1 MVGDNTLWE
10 AVELPDIVKKE
21 SGCSFCY
28 DHCVRRNEVYS
39 LGDGVYDSHDG
50 IMSGGLQKFDHKID
64 TKCIPSCIQN
74 GEQLKFA
81 NRRVLPGFCPEGE
94 ITGAYILA
102 DIPRHLRPPV
112 VPGHQF

>member
-1 MVGDNTLWE
+1 VK
-10 AVELPDIVKKE
+10 LPDVVKKE
-21 SGCSFCY
+21 SGCSFRC
-28 DHCVRRNEVYS
+28 DRCVCWNEVYS

-50 IMSGGLQKFDHKID
+50 IMSGGLREFDHKID
-64 TKCIPSCIQN
+64 TEYIPSCIRN

-81 NRRVLPGFCPEGE
+81 NRRVLPGFRPEAE

-112 VPGHQF
+112 VPGH